1 MSQEPLE
8 DNFTEEIDVQKAI
21 IEIAKRLGYVK
32 SKEELEQISEVT
44 AKEIQTY
51 SFLLTIAKNLIFDDL
66 WELDIEIDIGA
77 SAIITLIYKLL
88 SLKISKS
95 RKSRKELLQLIKNAS
110 ESVEQGRLDK
120 MKDVVSF
127 WR

>member
-1 MSQEPLE
+1 MSQDSL
-8 DNFTEEIDVQKAI
+8 DDFKEEQDIQEAI

-32 SKEELEQISEVT
+32 SQQELEQISEVT

-51 SFLLTIAKNLIFDDL
+51 SFLLTIAQNLIFTDL

-110 ESVEQGRLDK
+110 ETVEQGKLDK
-120 MKDVVSF
+120 MKDVMAF